1 MKNQC
6 DLVWLENLNLRG
18 GFKQEILDYI
28 HEKYPHLINLYQ
40 AIYQKGDRSYF
51 RDLEQQA
58 EQLAIEN
65 GCPFVDNELP
75 YGRAEPGHP
84 VIVDYFYHEEVR
96 GSENT
101 GKRKRT

>member
-1 MKNQC
+1 M
-6 DLVWLENLNLRG
+6 WLENLNLRG

-28 HEKYPHLINLYQ
+28 GEKYPRLLPLYH
-40 AIYQKGDRSYF
+40 AIYNRGDRSWF
-51 RDLEQQA
+51 RDLEAQA
-58 EQLAIEN
+58 ERLAGEN

-84 VIVDYFYHEEVR
+84 VIVDYFYHEEIR

-101 GKRKRT
+101 GRRKRP